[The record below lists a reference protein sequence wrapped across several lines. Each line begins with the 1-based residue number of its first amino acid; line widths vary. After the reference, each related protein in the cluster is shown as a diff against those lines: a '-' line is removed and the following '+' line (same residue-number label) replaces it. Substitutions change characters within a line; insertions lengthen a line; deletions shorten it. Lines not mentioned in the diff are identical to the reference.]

1 MLAHTWHFACTGI
14 ARGGQTRPAGRLGLL
29 ASLLGPA
36 AVKSDASNW
45 PSSSLSG
52 ALNASGHGTHWA
64 SSSTIAIP
72 ALLPQRPRI
81 RMSMSA
87 GSPAVFPPKTK
98 KGDQNT
104 SMQVR
109 RAAAVSI
116 DVNVVV

>member
-87 GSPAVFPPKTK
+87 GFLPAKNK
-98 KGDQNT
+98 KGRNQNT
-104 SMQVR
+104 FMTVR